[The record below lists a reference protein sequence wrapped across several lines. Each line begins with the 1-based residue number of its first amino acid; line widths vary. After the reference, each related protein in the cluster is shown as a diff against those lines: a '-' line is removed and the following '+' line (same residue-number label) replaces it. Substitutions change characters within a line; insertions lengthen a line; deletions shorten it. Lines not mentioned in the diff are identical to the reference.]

1 MSLYVW
7 DSSNTKRQILGTAV
21 KARQADAWVD
31 VSSIKVRSGGAW
43 VNAWY
48 ASDPQ
53 TLTFNA
59 TLVNTFRNGA
69 WLTSD
74 ADYGNRATV
83 GAYYL
88 GTSKKDLVG
97 TIGAFKDSNNDS
109 LETVLNANERK
120 IVKSA
125 TIYMQRTNPG
135 IGNSSAYGTVYTC
148 LYEGAVNSASPT
160 YTKLNYTTDYRA
172 SRTFAGGSDILT
184 KGEQWSM
191 SVAPKTVEEL
201 RDNGYSIALLDRI
214 TNVGT
219 DKTTVDYMLSSMR
232 GPSTP
237 SQNSSTGYKPTLVVT
252 IDYV

>member
-7 DSSNTKRQILGTAV
+7 DSTNTKRQLLGTAV
-21 KARQADAWVD
+21 KVRQNDTWVD
-31 VSSIKVRSGGAW
+31 VSSIKVRNGGAW

-48 ASDPQ
+48 ASDPI

-59 TLVNTFRNGA
+59 TLVNTFRDGS

-88 GTSKKDLVG
+88 GTSQKDLVG
-97 TIGAFKDSNNDS
+97 TIGAFRDSSNNT
-109 LETVLNANERK
+109 LESVLNADERK
-120 IVKSA
+120 IIKSA
-125 TIYMQRTNPG
+125 TLYMQRTSPG

-148 LYEGAVNSASPT
+148 MYKGAVNSASPT
-160 YTKLNYTTDYRA
+160 YTKLEYGADYRA
-172 SRTFAGGSDILT
+172 SRVFGGGSDTLT

-191 SVAPKTVEEL
+191 SVAAKTVEGL
-201 RDNGYSIALLDRI
+201 RDNGYSISLLSRI
-214 TNVGT
+214 TGVGT
-219 DKTTVDYMLSSMR
+219 NKTTVDYMLSSMR

-237 SQNSSTGYKPTLVVT
+237 SQASSTGYKPTLVIT